1 MLKQM
6 RILWLDNYHKIITF
20 AKNNYIMTKEIIPNF
35 SYANNLLQLRE
46 IATEPSMSEQ
56 FHELI
61 ILVRTKLYKFIE
73 TNNEKKHKAY
83 IIALEI
89 ATVIDYIYRV
99 YDDRDTYPCE
109 KIIKRYGYEIKDLLD
124 DEIFKYVL
132 E

>member
-1 MLKQM
+1 
-6 RILWLDNYHKIITF
+6 
-20 AKNNYIMTKEIIPNF
+20 MTKEIIPNF